1 MFKPRDA
8 GSCSFNVSVIT
19 LSIVLF
25 VAFTLVSISP
35 LVANGSL
42 FPSAVMSVY
51 TMYLA
56 YSALQS
62 EPHSEQCNGLGH
74 KIDAASGTTLAVGM
88 LVTLLSV
95 VYSAAKCVIPITLT
109 LTAAGFLLIVKHK
122 ACCREHQSS
131 AMVQCPWL
139 AAQVSAILQHSAY
152 PLFCS

>member
-51 TMYLA
+51 TIYLA

-95 VYSAAKCVIPITLT
+95 VYSAAKCAIPINLHRP
-109 LTAAGFLLIVKHK
+109 LL
-122 ACCREHQSS
+122 RG
-131 AMVQCPWL
+131 L
-139 AAQVSAILQHSAY
+139 
-152 PLFCS
+152 CSW

>member
-51 TMYLA
+51 TIYLA

-62 EPHSEQCNGLGH
+62 EPHSERCNGLGH

-95 VYSAAKCVIPITLT
+95 VYSAAKCAIPINLHRPV
-109 LTAAGFLLIVKHK
+109 LRGL
-122 ACCREHQSS
+122 
-131 AMVQCPWL
+131 
-139 AAQVSAILQHSAY
+139 
-152 PLFCS
+152 CSW

>member
-25 VAFTLVSISP
+25 VVFTLVSISP
-35 LVANGSL
+35 LVASGSL
-42 FPSAVMSVY
+42 FPSGVMSVY

-56 YSALQS
+56 FSALQS
-62 EPHSEQCNGLGH
+62 EPHSEVCNSLGH

-95 VYSAAKCVIPITLT
+95 VYSAAKYVRPSSLMRLCCCLDQYRCEEARFCTLR
-109 LTAAGFLLIVKHK
+109 
-122 ACCREHQSS
+122 CQSRN
-131 AMVQCPWL
+131 APV
-139 AAQVSAILQHSAY
+139 
-152 PLFCS
+152 